1 MAWLKSHQ
9 ELSNHPKMKKLA
21 RVLGINKV
29 QAIGHLHMLWWWA
42 LDFAKD
48 GDLSKY
54 DHFDIADA
62 AEWEADQDIF
72 VNALLESGFLE
83 RGSVNKKTCS
93 DENKLNEKACSDENK
108 LSSKRGTLY
117 IHDWDEYGGKL
128 IANTQKDTERKR
140 KQRETKEE
148 IGEKTS
154 ETRNV
159 TRDIAG
165 THANV
170 LNMPNHVTLLDIDI
184 DKDKELESTNY
195 MHVADQSVVE
205 IDPDDQDATD
215 LETAPDGT
223 GSVIK
228 AVKRRSTYPDEFEE
242 FWEIYP
248 RRIEKTKAFRVWNA
262 RRKDGFTSDE
272 LSAAARHYAMQCQR
286 DRRDDSKIKYAAT
299 FLGPDRAFE
308 EYTARAPTETTKAS
322 TNALD
327 AVFQVAQGLNGGGFD

>member
-1 MAWLKSHQ
+1 MAWLKLQQSLRDH
-9 ELSNHPKMKKLA
+9 KKIIQLA
-21 RVLGINKV
+21 EILDMPEPHVTGHCCYLWLWCIDNAGDGQLPDSIRVVEK
-29 QAIGHLHMLWWWA
+29 
-42 LDFAKD
+42 
-48 GDLSKY
+48 
-54 DHFDIADA
+54 A
-62 AEWEADQDIF
+62 AAWE
-72 VNALLESGFLE
+72 GE
-83 RGSVNKKTCS
+83 RGTFFHALVSVGFIDQS
-93 DENKLNEKACSDENK
+93 DENYL
-108 LSSKRGTLY
+108 
-117 IHDWDEYGGKL
+117 IHDWNDHNGAYHDKKEAVNKRVKKHRDNKKNEQVNTVEDEG
-128 IANTQKDTERKR
+128 NRSTSVTQALQGVSQTLQSVTVTALDKIREEKIRK
-140 KQRETKEE
+140 
-148 IGEKTS
+148 
-154 ETRNV
+154 
-159 TRDIAG
+159 
-165 THANV
+165 
-170 LNMPNHVTLLDIDI
+170 
-184 DKDKELESTNY
+184 ESTNY
-195 MHVADQSVVE
+195 IHVADQSVVE
-205 IDPDDQDATD
+205 IDPDDQDVAD

-308 EYTARAPTETTKAS
+308 EYIARAPTETTKAS